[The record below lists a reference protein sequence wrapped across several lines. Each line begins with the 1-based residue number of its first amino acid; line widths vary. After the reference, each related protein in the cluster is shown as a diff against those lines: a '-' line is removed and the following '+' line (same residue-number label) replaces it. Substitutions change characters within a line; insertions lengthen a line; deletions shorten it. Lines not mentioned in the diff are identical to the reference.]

1 MRNSWGRHGQP
12 DNNPGACQGGACMA
26 DTRHTGGCLCGA
38 IRYEIRS
45 SPRFTALCHCRMC
58 QQWSGS
64 AMLGTAAFD
73 RDTVVFTA
81 GTPQVH
87 WSSSVCERGFC
98 GTCGSSLF
106 TRYSSGGAFDSVI
119 FMGLGTL
126 DDPEAAPPDIHYG
139 AEGELSW
146 MHRDD
151 GLPRIS
157 IDTDDPAQQNGL
169 FEQMLNAVMHRS
181 GQEVDA

>member
-1 MRNSWGRHGQP
+1 
-12 DNNPGACQGGACMA
+12 
-26 DTRHTGGCLCGA
+26 
-38 IRYEIRS
+38 
-45 SPRFTALCHCRMC
+45 MC
-58 QQWSGS
+58 QQWTGS

-73 RDTVVFTA
+73 RDAVAFTA

-126 DDPEAAPPDIHYG
+126 DDPEAVPPDIHYG

-146 MHRDD
+146 MRRDD

-169 FEQMLNAVMHRS
+169 FDQMLNAVMPRS
-181 GQEVDA
+181 GPGG